1 MEIETLTEAE
11 LEQVSGGGVIHNPPP
26 EPGYIPNG

>member
-11 LEQVSGGGVIHNPPP
+11 LEQVCGGGVIHNPA
-26 EPGYIPNG
+26 PGYIPNG